1 MPISYGKDHTAQKSF
16 KEQIVLQLW
25 INRAHSRVVQGFVT
39 YPSHYWII
47 YRSTGPNTALTQFRL
62 NANSLVNLSSSLN
75 PLISFWTIRHFQTSN
90 Y

>member
-1 MPISYGKDHTAQKSF
+1 MGLTDQEFKIMPISYSKDHIAQNSF
-16 KEQIVLQLW
+16 REQIVLQLW

-39 YPSHYWII
+39 YQSHYWII
-47 YRSTGPNTALTQFRL
+47 YRSNGPNTALMQFRR

-75 PLISFWTIRHFQTSN
+75 P